1 MNTPEKIDEMTLNIE
16 ASRIARSCLGKKNC
30 IINVEEMKKEAKL
43 KIKANTKARKF
54 LQEDCGFRPGYYSPG
69 IGKNLKEIITGDIV
83 LIRKVLKKLGIKQ
96 KGSKLRKGTT
106 LAFSGYE
113 SMWNRLVTQKAK
125 EILKKKRLVFC

>member
-1 MNTPEKIDEMTLNIE
+1 MFVGDSGFFLVTINGGNFWEKKVFP
-16 ASRIARSCLGKKNC
+16 S
-30 IINVEEMKKEAKL
+30 
-43 KIKANTKARKF
+43 
-54 LQEDCGFRPGYYSPG
+54 
-69 IGKNLKEIITGDIV
+69 GKNLKEIITGDIV